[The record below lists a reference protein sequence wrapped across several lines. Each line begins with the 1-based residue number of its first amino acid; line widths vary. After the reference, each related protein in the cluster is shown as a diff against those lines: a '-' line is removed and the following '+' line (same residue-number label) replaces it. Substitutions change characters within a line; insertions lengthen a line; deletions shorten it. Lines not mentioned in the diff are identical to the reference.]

1 MVDLIIIGAGPAG
14 LTAAIYAQRANLK
27 TVMIEKSAPGG
38 QIVNTGEI
46 ENYTGFTKLSG
57 GDLAL
62 KMFDHAMSLG
72 VEYAYGDVLSVTK
85 EHDLFS
91 IVTDQETYSAK
102 AVIVASGMVQR
113 KLGLEHEDMLS
124 ANGISWCA
132 ICDGPIYKG
141 EDVVVI
147 GGGNSAVEEASYL
160 STLVNHL
167 TIVQNL
173 PQFTADKKAIDH
185 LLKQTNVT
193 PIMGAL
199 VTQFIVKDNL
209 LTGVEVTFTDTK
221 ETQIIPCKGVFEYIG
236 WLPNT
241 NMIKELN
248 ITNPWG
254 YIEANERME
263 TAIPGLFAA
272 GDVRV
277 KQIRQVVTATADGAI
292 AVQNVLK
299 YLEDRD

>member
-1 MVDLIIIGAGPAG
+1 MFDLVIIGAGPAG
-14 LTAAIYAQRANLK
+14 LTAAIYAMRANLK

-62 KMFDHAMSLG
+62 NMFNHAMSLG
-72 VEYAYGDVLSVTK
+72 VTYAYGDVKTVVK
-85 EHDLFS
+85 QDNIF
-91 IVTDQETYSAK
+91 VVKTDSETYEAK
-102 AVIVASGMVQR
+102 ALIVASGMVQR
-113 KLGLEHEDMLS
+113 KLGLEHEEMLS

-141 EDVVVI
+141 ENIVVV

-173 PQFTADKKAIDH
+173 PHFTADKKAIDH
-185 LLKQTNVT
+185 LLKQPNVT
-193 PIMGAL
+193 PIFNAL
-199 VTQFIVKDNL
+199 VTRFVVEDNKI
-209 LTGVEVTFTDTK
+209 TGVEVTDN
-221 ETQIIPCKGVFEYIG
+221 ETQNKQIIPCKGVFEYIG

-241 NMIKELN
+241 YMLKGLD

-254 YIEANERME
+254 YIEANDKME

-277 KQIRQVVTATADGAI
+277 KQIRQVVTATSDGAI

-299 YLEDRD
+299 YLEARN

>member
-1 MVDLIIIGAGPAG
+1 MYDLVIIGAGPAG

-27 TVMIEKSAPGG
+27 TIMIEKSAPGG

-62 KMFDHAMSLG
+62 NMFNHAMALG
-72 VEYAYGDVLSVTK
+72 VEYGYGDVRSVQK
-85 EHDLFS
+85 VDNVFK
-91 IVTDQETYSAK
+91 IVTDQETYESK
-102 AVIVASGMVQR
+102 ACIVASGMIQR
-113 KLGLEHEDMLS
+113 KLGLEHEERLS

-147 GGGNSAVEEASYL
+147 GGGNSAVEESSYL
-160 STLVNHL
+160 ATLVNHL

-173 PQFTADKKAIDH
+173 PHFTADKKSIDH
-185 LLKQTNVT
+185 LNKQPNVT
-193 PIMGAL
+193 AYFNSL
-199 VTQFIVKDNL
+199 VTQFIVENDK
-209 LTGVEVTFTDTK
+209 LTGVEITNSKTEEKTIV
-221 ETQIIPCKGVFEYIG
+221 PCKGVFEYIG
-236 WLPNT
+236 WNPNT
-241 NMIKELN
+241 YMLKGLN
-248 ITNPWG
+248 ITNAWG
-254 YIEANERME
+254 YIEANEKME

-292 AVQNVLK
+292 AVQNVLR
-299 YLEDRD
+299 YLESRE

>member
-1 MVDLIIIGAGPAG
+1 MYDLVIIGAGPAG

-27 TVMIEKSAPGG
+27 TIMIEKSAPGG

-62 KMFDHAMSLG
+62 NMFNHAMALG
-72 VEYAYGDVLSVTK
+72 VEYGYGDVRSVQK
-85 EHDLFS
+85 VDNLFK
-91 IVTDQETYSAK
+91 IVTEQETYDAK
-102 AVIVASGMVQR
+102 ACIVASGMIQR
-113 KLGLEHEDMLS
+113 KLGLEHEERLS

-147 GGGNSAVEEASYL
+147 GGGNSAVEESSYL
-160 STLVNHL
+160 ATLVNHL

-173 PQFTADKKAIDH
+173 PHFTADKKSIDH
-185 LLKQTNVT
+185 LVKQSNVT
-193 PIMGAL
+193 AHFNSL
-199 VTQFIVKDNL
+199 VTQFIVENDK
-209 LTGVEVTFTDTK
+209 LTGVEITNSKTEEKT
-221 ETQIIPCKGVFEYIG
+221 IIPCKGVFEYIG
-236 WLPNT
+236 WNPNT
-241 NMIKELN
+241 YMLKGLN
-248 ITNPWG
+248 ITNAWG
-254 YIEANERME
+254 YIEANEKME

-292 AVQNVLK
+292 AVQNVLR
-299 YLEDRD
+299 YLESRE

>member
-1 MVDLIIIGAGPAG
+1 MYDLVIIGAGPAG

-27 TVMIEKSAPGG
+27 TIMIEKSAPGG

-62 KMFDHAMSLG
+62 NMFNHAMALG
-72 VEYAYGDVLSVTK
+72 VEYGYGDVRSIQKVDQTFK
-85 EHDLFS
+85 
-91 IVTDQETYSAK
+91 IVTDQETYDAK
-102 AVIVASGMVQR
+102 ACIVASGMIQR
-113 KLGLEHEDMLS
+113 KLGLEHEERLS
-124 ANGISWCA
+124 SNGISWCA

-147 GGGNSAVEEASYL
+147 GGGNSAVEESSYL

-173 PQFTADKKAIDH
+173 PHFTADKKSIDH
-185 LLKQTNVT
+185 LNKQPNVT
-193 PIMGAL
+193 AYFDSL
-199 VTQFIVKDNL
+199 VTQFIVENDK
-209 LTGVEVTFTDTK
+209 LTGVEITNSKTAEKT
-221 ETQIIPCKGVFEYIG
+221 IIPCKGVFEYIG
-236 WLPNT
+236 WNPNT
-241 NMIKELN
+241 YMLKGLN
-248 ITNPWG
+248 ITNAWG
-254 YIEANERME
+254 YIEANEKME

-292 AVQNVLK
+292 AVQNVLR
-299 YLEDRD
+299 YLESRK

>member
-1 MVDLIIIGAGPAG
+1 MYDLVIIGAGPAG

-27 TVMIEKSAPGG
+27 TIMIEKSAPGG

-62 KMFDHAMSLG
+62 NMFNHAMALG
-72 VEYAYGDVLSVTK
+72 VEYGYGDVRSVQK
-85 EHDLFS
+85 VDNLFK
-91 IVTDQETYSAK
+91 IVTEQETYEAK
-102 AVIVASGMVQR
+102 ACIVASGMIQR
-113 KLGLEHEDMLS
+113 KLGLEHEERLS

-147 GGGNSAVEEASYL
+147 GGGNSAVEESSYL
-160 STLVNHL
+160 ATLVNHL

-173 PQFTADKKAIDH
+173 PHFTADKKSIDH
-185 LLKQTNVT
+185 LVKQSNVT
-193 PIMGAL
+193 AHFNSL
-199 VTQFIVKDNL
+199 VTQFIVENDK
-209 LTGVEVTFTDTK
+209 LTGVEITNSKTEEKT
-221 ETQIIPCKGVFEYIG
+221 IIPCKGVFEYIG
-236 WLPNT
+236 WNPNT
-241 NMIKELN
+241 YMLKGLN
-248 ITNPWG
+248 ITNAWG
-254 YIEANERME
+254 YIEANEKME

-292 AVQNVLK
+292 AVQNVLR
-299 YLEDRD
+299 YLESRE

>member
-1 MVDLIIIGAGPAG
+1 MYDLVIIGAGPAG
-14 LTAAIYAQRANLK
+14 MTAAIYAQRANLK
-27 TVMIEKSAPGG
+27 TIMIEKSAPGG

-62 KMFDHAMSLG
+62 NMFNHAMALG
-72 VEYAYGDVLSVTK
+72 VEYGYGDVRTVVKNSG
-85 EHDLFS
+85 LFT
-91 IVTDQETYSAK
+91 ITTDQDTYTAK
-102 AVIVASGMVQR
+102 AVIIASGMIQR
-113 KLGLEHEDMLS
+113 KLGLENEERLS
-124 ANGISWCA
+124 SNGISWCA

-147 GGGNSAVEEASYL
+147 GGGNSAVEESSYL
-160 STLVNHL
+160 ATLVNHL

-173 PQFTADKKAIDH
+173 PHFTADKKSIDH
-185 LLKQTNVT
+185 LNKMSNVT
-193 PIMGAL
+193 SHFNSL
-199 VTQFIVKDNL
+199 VTAFIVEENKL
-209 LTGVEVTFTDTK
+209 SGVEITNTVTK
-221 ETQIIPCKGVFEYIG
+221 ETKIIPCKGVFEYIG
-236 WLPNT
+236 WNPNT
-241 NMIKELN
+241 YMLKGLN
-248 ITNPWG
+248 ITNAWG

-292 AVQNVLK
+292 AVQNALK
-299 YLEDRD
+299 YLESLE

>member
-1 MVDLIIIGAGPAG
+1 MYDLVIIGAGPAG

-27 TVMIEKSAPGG
+27 TIMIEKSAPGG

-62 KMFDHAMSLG
+62 NMFNHAMALG
-72 VEYAYGDVLSVTK
+72 VEYGYGDVRSIQKVDQTFK
-85 EHDLFS
+85 
-91 IVTDQETYSAK
+91 IVTDQETYDAK
-102 AVIVASGMVQR
+102 ACIVASGMIQR
-113 KLGLEHEDMLS
+113 KLGLEHEERLS
-124 ANGISWCA
+124 SNGISWCA

-147 GGGNSAVEEASYL
+147 GGGNSAVEESSYL

-173 PQFTADKKAIDH
+173 PHFTADKKSIDH
-185 LLKQTNVT
+185 LNKQPNVT
-193 PIMGAL
+193 AYFDSL
-199 VTQFIVKDNL
+199 VTQFIVENDH
-209 LTGVEVTFTDTK
+209 LTGVEITNSKTAEKT
-221 ETQIIPCKGVFEYIG
+221 IIPCKGVFEYIG
-236 WLPNT
+236 WNPNT
-241 NMIKELN
+241 YMLKGLN
-248 ITNPWG
+248 ITNAWG
-254 YIEANERME
+254 YIEANEKME

-292 AVQNVLK
+292 AVQNVLR
-299 YLEDRD
+299 YLESRE

>member
-1 MVDLIIIGAGPAG
+1 MYDLVIIGAGPAG

-27 TVMIEKSAPGG
+27 TIMIEKSAPGG

-62 KMFDHAMSLG
+62 NMFNHAMALG
-72 VEYAYGDVLSVTK
+72 VEYGYGDVRSIQKVDQTFK
-85 EHDLFS
+85 
-91 IVTDQETYSAK
+91 IVTDQETYDAK
-102 AVIVASGMVQR
+102 ACIVASGMIQR
-113 KLGLEHEDMLS
+113 KLGLEHEERLS
-124 ANGISWCA
+124 SNGISWCA

-147 GGGNSAVEEASYL
+147 GGGNSAVEESSYL

-173 PQFTADKKAIDH
+173 PHFTADKKSIDH
-185 LLKQTNVT
+185 LNKQPNVT
-193 PIMGAL
+193 AYFDSL
-199 VTQFIVKDNL
+199 VTQFIVENDK
-209 LTGVEVTFTDTK
+209 LTGVEITNSKTAEKT
-221 ETQIIPCKGVFEYIG
+221 IIPCKGVFEYIG
-236 WLPNT
+236 WNPNT
-241 NMIKELN
+241 YMLKGLN
-248 ITNPWG
+248 ITNAWG
-254 YIEANERME
+254 YIEANEKME

-292 AVQNVLK
+292 AVQNVLR
-299 YLEDRD
+299 YLESRE

>member
-1 MVDLIIIGAGPAG
+1 MVDLVIIGAGPAG
-14 LTAAIYAQRANLK
+14 LTAAIYAMRANLK
-27 TVMIEKSAPGG
+27 TVIIEKSAPGG

-62 KMFDHAMSLG
+62 NMFNHAMSLG
-72 VEYAYGDVLSVTK
+72 VDYAYGDVESVVK
-85 EHDLFS
+85 KDNLFYVKTES
-91 IVTDQETYSAK
+91 ETYISK
-102 AVIVASGMVQR
+102 AVIVASGMIQR
-113 KLGLEHEDMLS
+113 KLGLEHEEMLS
-124 ANGISWCA
+124 SNGISWCA

-141 EDVVVI
+141 ENVVVV

-167 TIVQNL
+167 TIIQNL
-173 PQFTADKKAIDH
+173 QHFTADKKAIDH
-185 LLKQTNVT
+185 LMKQPNVT
-193 PIMGAL
+193 AIFNAL
-199 VTQFIVKDNL
+199 VTRFVVEADKI
-209 LTGVEVTFTDTK
+209 TGVEVTDNDTK

-241 NMIKELN
+241 YMLKGLN

-254 YIEANERME
+254 YIEANEKME

-292 AVQNVLK
+292 AAQNVLK
-299 YLEDRD
+299 YLEARD

>member
-1 MVDLIIIGAGPAG
+1 MYDLVIIGAGPAG

-27 TVMIEKSAPGG
+27 TIMIEKSAPGG

-62 KMFDHAMSLG
+62 NMFNHAMALG
-72 VEYAYGDVLSVTK
+72 VEYGYGDVRSIQKVDQTFK
-85 EHDLFS
+85 
-91 IVTDQETYSAK
+91 IVTDQETYDAK
-102 AVIVASGMVQR
+102 ACIVASGMIQR
-113 KLGLEHEDMLS
+113 KLGLEHEERLS
-124 ANGISWCA
+124 SNGISWCA

-147 GGGNSAVEEASYL
+147 GGGNSAVEESSYL

-173 PQFTADKKAIDH
+173 PHFTADKKSIDH
-185 LLKQTNVT
+185 LNKQPNVT
-193 PIMGAL
+193 AYFDSL
-199 VTQFIVKDNL
+199 VTQIIVENDK
-209 LTGVEVTFTDTK
+209 LTGVEITNSKTAEKT
-221 ETQIIPCKGVFEYIG
+221 IIPCKGVFEYIG
-236 WLPNT
+236 WNPNT
-241 NMIKELN
+241 YMLKGLN
-248 ITNPWG
+248 ITNAWG
-254 YIEANERME
+254 YIEANEKME

-292 AVQNVLK
+292 AVQNVLR
-299 YLEDRD
+299 YLESWE

>member
-1 MVDLIIIGAGPAG
+1 MYDLVIIGAGPAG

-27 TVMIEKSAPGG
+27 TIMIEKSAPGG

-62 KMFDHAMSLG
+62 NMFNHAMALG
-72 VEYAYGDVLSVTK
+72 VEYGYGDVRSIQKVDQTFK
-85 EHDLFS
+85 
-91 IVTDQETYSAK
+91 IVTDQETYDAK
-102 AVIVASGMVQR
+102 ACIVASGMIQR
-113 KLGLEHEDMLS
+113 KLGLEHEERLS
-124 ANGISWCA
+124 SNGISWCA

-147 GGGNSAVEEASYL
+147 GGGNSAVEESSYL

-173 PQFTADKKAIDH
+173 PHFTADKKSIDH
-185 LLKQTNVT
+185 LNKQPNVT
-193 PIMGAL
+193 AYFDSL
-199 VTQFIVKDNL
+199 VTQFIVENDK
-209 LTGVEVTFTDTK
+209 LTGVEITNSKTTEK
-221 ETQIIPCKGVFEYIG
+221 TIIPCKGVFEYIG
-236 WLPNT
+236 WNPNT
-241 NMIKELN
+241 YMLKGLN
-248 ITNPWG
+248 ITNAWG
-254 YIEANERME
+254 YIEANEKME

-292 AVQNVLK
+292 AVQNVLR
-299 YLEDRD
+299 YLESRE

>member
-1 MVDLIIIGAGPAG
+1 MYDLVIIGAGPAG

-27 TVMIEKSAPGG
+27 TIMIEKSAPGG

-62 KMFDHAMSLG
+62 NMFNHAMALG
-72 VEYAYGDVLSVTK
+72 VEYGYGDVRSIQKVDQTFK
-85 EHDLFS
+85 
-91 IVTDQETYSAK
+91 IVTDQETYDAK
-102 AVIVASGMVQR
+102 ACIVASGMIQR
-113 KLGLEHEDMLS
+113 KLGLEHEERLS
-124 ANGISWCA
+124 SNGISWCA

-147 GGGNSAVEEASYL
+147 GGGNSAVEESSYL

-173 PQFTADKKAIDH
+173 PHFTADKKSIDH
-185 LLKQTNVT
+185 LNKQPNVT
-193 PIMGAL
+193 AYFDSL
-199 VTQFIVKDNL
+199 VTQFIVENDK
-209 LTGVEVTFTDTK
+209 LTGVEITNSKTAEKT
-221 ETQIIPCKGVFEYIG
+221 IIPCKGVFEYIG
-236 WLPNT
+236 WNPNT
-241 NMIKELN
+241 YMLKGLN
-248 ITNPWG
+248 ITNAWG
-254 YIEANERME
+254 YIEANEKME

-292 AVQNVLK
+292 AVQNVLR
-299 YLEDRD
+299 YLESWE

>member
-27 TVMIEKSAPGG
+27 TIMIEKSAPGG

-62 KMFDHAMSLG
+62 NMFNHAMSLG
-72 VEYAYGDVLSVTK
+72 VDYAYGDVLSVTK
-85 EHDLFS
+85 ENNLFTV
-91 IVTDQETYSAK
+91 ITDQETYIAK

-147 GGGNSAVEEASYL
+147 GGGNSAVEEATYL

-173 PQFTADKKAIDH
+173 PHFTADKKAIDH
-185 LLKQTNVT
+185 LLKQNNVT
-193 PIMGAL
+193 PILGAL
-199 VTQFIVKDNL
+199 VTQFLVKDDL
-209 LTGVEVTFTDTK
+209 LTGVEVTFTETK

-241 NMIKELN
+241 HMLKGLN
-248 ITNPWG
+248 LTNQWG

-263 TAIPGLFAA
+263 TALPGLFAA

-299 YLEDRD
+299 YLEERD

>member
-1 MVDLIIIGAGPAG
+1 MYDLVIIGAGPAG

-27 TVMIEKSAPGG
+27 TIMIEKSAPGG

-62 KMFDHAMSLG
+62 NMFNHAMALG
-72 VEYAYGDVLSVTK
+72 VEYGYGDVRSIQKVDQTFK
-85 EHDLFS
+85 
-91 IVTDQETYSAK
+91 IVTDQETYEAK
-102 AVIVASGMVQR
+102 ACIVASGMIQR
-113 KLGLEHEDMLS
+113 KLGLENEERLS
-124 ANGISWCA
+124 SNGISWCA

-147 GGGNSAVEEASYL
+147 GGGNSAVEESSYL
-160 STLVNHL
+160 ATLVNHL

-173 PQFTADKKAIDH
+173 PHFTADKKSIDH
-185 LLKQTNVT
+185 LNKQPNVT
-193 PIMGAL
+193 AYFDSL
-199 VTQFIVKDNL
+199 VTQFIVENDH
-209 LTGVEVTFTDTK
+209 LTGVEITNSKTAEKT
-221 ETQIIPCKGVFEYIG
+221 IIPCKGVFEYIG
-236 WLPNT
+236 WNPNT
-241 NMIKELN
+241 YMLKGLN
-248 ITNPWG
+248 ITNAWG
-254 YIEANERME
+254 YIEANEKME

-292 AVQNVLK
+292 AVQNVLR
-299 YLEDRD
+299 YLESRE

>member
-1 MVDLIIIGAGPAG
+1 MYDLVIIGAGPAG

-27 TVMIEKSAPGG
+27 TIMIENSAPGG

-62 KMFDHAMSLG
+62 NMFNHAMALG
-72 VEYAYGDVLSVTK
+72 VEYGYGDVRSVQK
-85 EHDLFS
+85 VDNVFK
-91 IVTDQETYSAK
+91 IVTDQETYESK
-102 AVIVASGMVQR
+102 ACIVASGMIQR
-113 KLGLEHEDMLS
+113 KLGLEHEERLS

-147 GGGNSAVEEASYL
+147 GGGNSAVEESSYL
-160 STLVNHL
+160 ATLVNHL

-173 PQFTADKKAIDH
+173 PHFTADKKSIDH
-185 LLKQTNVT
+185 LNKQPNVT
-193 PIMGAL
+193 AYFNSL
-199 VTQFIVKDNL
+199 VTQFIVENDK
-209 LTGVEVTFTDTK
+209 LTGVEITNSKTEEKTIV
-221 ETQIIPCKGVFEYIG
+221 PCKGVFEYIG
-236 WLPNT
+236 WNPNT
-241 NMIKELN
+241 YMLKGLN
-248 ITNPWG
+248 ITNAWG
-254 YIEANERME
+254 YIEANEKME

-292 AVQNVLK
+292 AVQNVLR
-299 YLEDRD
+299 YLESRE

>member
-27 TVMIEKSAPGG
+27 TIMIERSAPGG

-62 KMFDHAMSLG
+62 NMFNHAMSLG
-72 VEYAYGDVLSVTK
+72 AEYAYGDVLSVTK
-85 EHDLFS
+85 ENNLFKV
-91 IVTDQETYSAK
+91 VTDQETYSAK

-113 KLGLEHEDMLS
+113 KIGLEHEDMLS
-124 ANGISWCA
+124 SNGISWCA

-147 GGGNSAVEEASYL
+147 GGGNSAVEEAAYL

-173 PQFTADKKAIDH
+173 PHFTADKKAIDH

-199 VTQFIVKDNL
+199 VTQFLVKDNL
-209 LTGVEVTFTDTK
+209 LTGVEVTFTNTN
-221 ETQIIPCKGVFEYIG
+221 ETQVIPCKGVFEYIG

-241 NMIKELN
+241 HMLKGLN

-299 YLEDRD
+299 YLEDRA

>member
-27 TVMIEKSAPGG
+27 TIMIEKSAPGG

-62 KMFDHAMSLG
+62 NMFNHAMSLG

-85 EHDLFS
+85 ENNLFTV
-91 IVTDQETYSAK
+91 ITDQETYIAK

-147 GGGNSAVEEASYL
+147 GGGNSAVEEAAYL

-173 PQFTADKKAIDH
+173 PHFTADKKAIDH
-185 LLKQTNVT
+185 LLKQSNVT
-193 PIMGAL
+193 PILGAL
-199 VTQFIVKDNL
+199 VTQFLVKDNL

-241 NMIKELN
+241 HMLKGLN
-248 ITNPWG
+248 LTNQWG

-263 TAIPGLFAA
+263 TALPGLFAA

-299 YLEDRD
+299 YLEERD

>member
-1 MVDLIIIGAGPAG
+1 MYDLVIIGAGPAG

-27 TVMIEKSAPGG
+27 TIMIEKSAPGG

-62 KMFDHAMSLG
+62 NMFNHAMALG
-72 VEYAYGDVLSVTK
+72 VEYGYGDVRSIQKVDQTFK
-85 EHDLFS
+85 
-91 IVTDQETYSAK
+91 IVTDQETYEAK
-102 AVIVASGMVQR
+102 ACIVASGMIQR
-113 KLGLEHEDMLS
+113 KLGLEHEERLS
-124 ANGISWCA
+124 SNGISWCA

-147 GGGNSAVEEASYL
+147 GGGNSAVEESSYL

-173 PQFTADKKAIDH
+173 PHFTADKKSIDH
-185 LLKQTNVT
+185 LNKQPNVT
-193 PIMGAL
+193 AYFDSL
-199 VTQFIVKDNL
+199 VTQFIVENDK
-209 LTGVEVTFTDTK
+209 LTGVEITNSKTAEKT
-221 ETQIIPCKGVFEYIG
+221 IIPCKGVFEYIG
-236 WLPNT
+236 WNPNT
-241 NMIKELN
+241 YMLKGLN
-248 ITNPWG
+248 ITNAWG
-254 YIEANERME
+254 YIEANEKME

-292 AVQNVLK
+292 AVQNVLR
-299 YLEDRD
+299 YLESRE

>member
-1 MVDLIIIGAGPAG
+1 MYDLVIIGAGPAG

-27 TVMIEKSAPGG
+27 TIMIEKSAPGG

-62 KMFDHAMSLG
+62 NMFNHAMALG
-72 VEYAYGDVLSVTK
+72 VEYGYGDVRSVQK
-85 EHDLFS
+85 VDNIFK
-91 IVTDQETYSAK
+91 IVTEQETYESK
-102 AVIVASGMVQR
+102 ACIVASGMIQR
-113 KLGLEHEDMLS
+113 KLGLEHEERLS

-147 GGGNSAVEEASYL
+147 GGGNSAVEESSYL
-160 STLVNHL
+160 ATLVNHL

-173 PQFTADKKAIDH
+173 PHFTADKKSIDH
-185 LLKQTNVT
+185 LNKQPNVT
-193 PIMGAL
+193 AYFNSL
-199 VTQFIVKDNL
+199 VTQFIVENDK
-209 LTGVEVTFTDTK
+209 LTGVEITNSKTEEKTIV
-221 ETQIIPCKGVFEYIG
+221 PCKGVFEYIG
-236 WLPNT
+236 WNPNT
-241 NMIKELN
+241 YMLKGLN
-248 ITNPWG
+248 ITNAWG
-254 YIEANERME
+254 YIEANEKME

-292 AVQNVLK
+292 AVQNVLR
-299 YLEDRD
+299 YLESRE

>member
-1 MVDLIIIGAGPAG
+1 MYDLVIIGAGPAG

-27 TVMIEKSAPGG
+27 TIMIEKSAPGG

-62 KMFDHAMSLG
+62 NMFNHAMALG
-72 VEYAYGDVLSVTK
+72 VEYGYGDVCSIQKVDQTFK
-85 EHDLFS
+85 
-91 IVTDQETYSAK
+91 IVTDQETYDAK
-102 AVIVASGMVQR
+102 ACIVASGMIQR
-113 KLGLEHEDMLS
+113 KLGLEHEERLS
-124 ANGISWCA
+124 SNGISWCA

-147 GGGNSAVEEASYL
+147 GGGNSAVEESSYL

-173 PQFTADKKAIDH
+173 PHFTADKKSIDH
-185 LLKQTNVT
+185 LNKQPNVT
-193 PIMGAL
+193 AYFDSL
-199 VTQFIVKDNL
+199 VTQFIVENDK
-209 LTGVEVTFTDTK
+209 LTGVEITNSKTAEKT
-221 ETQIIPCKGVFEYIG
+221 IIPCKGVFEYIG
-236 WLPNT
+236 WNPNT
-241 NMIKELN
+241 YMLKGLN

-254 YIEANERME
+254 YIEANEKME

-292 AVQNVLK
+292 AVQNVLR
-299 YLEDRD
+299 YLESRG